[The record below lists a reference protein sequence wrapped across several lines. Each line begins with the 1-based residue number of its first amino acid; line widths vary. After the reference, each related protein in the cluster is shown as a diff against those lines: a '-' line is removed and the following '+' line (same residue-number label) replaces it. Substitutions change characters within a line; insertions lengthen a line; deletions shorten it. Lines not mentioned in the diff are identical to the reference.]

1 MPLTGKYLNIL
12 VLMIFLLTAATAFA
26 AQETQ
31 PSKPEKPAV
40 AQEKQAVKK
49 QVIKQD
55 TVKKTQKPS
64 DLDAIVQRLIAD
76 GFNKDRIEKLFAK
89 EEVHFTTKG
98 VSIFFSYFESAP
110 NYHQFLEKKSIDKAA
125 KYAIEHADALERAE
139 KEYGVDK
146 TVITA
151 ILLVE
156 TRLGTYLGKHSTI
169 NMLASI
175 ASLEN
180 EVLKNRVWNDIPKKA
195 KPKKKVFLNKV
206 KKRSKWGYNELKAFL
221 KYTEREGIAPE
232 TVKGSFAGAI
242 GICQFMPS
250 NALAI
255 ARDGNGNGKVDLFN
269 HDDAIFS
276 IANYLKHHGW
286 KTGLSRQQQ
295 YDVIYTYNH
304 SNYYVDTVQKVSDK
318 LKEK

>member
-1 MPLTGKYLNIL
+1 MGEYMPLAGKHLIVL
-12 VLMIFLLTAATAFA
+12 VSAIFLFLATPLLSAQTPSDAPTTDPEEKTALTA
-26 AQETQ
+26 
-31 PSKPEKPAV
+31 
-40 AQEKQAVKK
+40 VK
-49 QVIKQD
+49 
-55 TVKKTQKPS
+55 
-64 DLDAIVQRLIAD
+64 QRLIKD
-76 GFNKDRIEKLFAK
+76 GFDTTAIETLFAK

-125 KYAIEHADALERAE
+125 AYAAEHQDALDRAE
-139 KEYGVDK
+139 KAYGVDK

-169 NMLASI
+169 NMLATI
-175 ASLEN
+175 ASLED
-180 EVLKNRVWNDIPKKA
+180 EALQTRIWDDIPKKA
-195 KPKKKVFLNKV
+195 KPKKEVFLQKV
-206 KKRSKWGYNELKAFL
+206 KKRSSWAYKELKAFL
-221 KYTEREGIAPE
+221 TYAKQQKIAPE
-232 TVKGSFAGAI
+232 LVKGSFAGAI

-250 NALAI
+250 NALSI
-255 ARDGNGNGKVDLFN
+255 ARDGNADGKIDLFT
-269 HDDAIFS
+269 HEDAIFS

-286 KTGLSRQQQ
+286 TPDLSRRQQF
-295 YDVIYTYNH
+295 DVIYTYNH